1 MAKIEAIKDMVI
13 GMQVL
18 KPETTTKSDVSK
30 PSPQMHVGNDD
41 NGLGKKEIIQIKEA
55 LKELKVGVDYGKI
68 PGVEED
74 VLFKKGARKILKKLK
89 YRYTESMVEKTIDIP
104 NGFIGYTMKVCVI
117 SGSGNIVA
125 ESHGSA
131 NSLES
136 KFMKKG
142 LSSDHLLTLVASK
155 RALLDCVKSII
166 AECF

>member
-18 KPETTTKSDVSK
+18 KPEATVKSDNPK
-30 PSPQMHVGNDD
+30 PQMYVNNDD
-41 NGLGKKEIIQIKEA
+41 IDKKEIAQIKEA
-55 LKELKVGVDYGKI
+55 LKALKVGVDYGKI
-68 PGVEED
+68 PGVDGE

-89 YRYTESMVEKTIDIP
+89 YRYTESMIEKTIDIP

-136 KFMKKG
+136 KFVKKG
-142 LSSDHLLTLVASK
+142 LSSDHLLTAVASK
-155 RALLDCVKSII
+155 RALIDCVKSII
-166 AECF
+166 TECF